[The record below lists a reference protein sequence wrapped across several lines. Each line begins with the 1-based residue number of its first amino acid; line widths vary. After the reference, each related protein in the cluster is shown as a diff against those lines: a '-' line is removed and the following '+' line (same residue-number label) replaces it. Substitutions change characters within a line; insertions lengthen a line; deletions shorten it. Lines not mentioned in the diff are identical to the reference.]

1 MAFRTVLLDELTID
15 DESSLK
21 AVALYRRLKQALQRS
36 QYKFST
42 PVPGTTSNWDRVL
55 FLNLTY
61 WSGARAGDFLCDDHI
76 PADVVAHVAWHHLA
90 GRQLSSQPGVAEAP
104 ASALALFFAESIASS
119 FDLYLVGRLLVSA
132 PDSDF
137 IASQVPIMAE
147 CSEAA
152 GLAPESFA
160 ELLEQVSRD
169 PERAFE
175 DMRQLLLDAATGLLP
190 CADGAAADS
199 VLEGFAGH
207 RFESLLHHYQLSNW
221 ILYARA
227 HAAPPSASDA
237 TIADLDA
244 TLRAAPIALD
254 WLADHWL
261 PGDA

>member
-1 MAFRTVLLDELTID
+1 
-15 DESSLK
+15 
-21 AVALYRRLKQALQRS
+21 
-36 QYKFST
+36 
-42 PVPGTTSNWDRVL
+42 
-55 FLNLTY
+55 
-61 WSGARAGDFLCDDHI
+61 
-76 PADVVAHVAWHHLA
+76 VVAHVAWHHLA
-90 GRQLSSQPGVAEAP
+90 GRQLSSQPGVAQAP

-132 PDSDF
+132 PGCDF

-152 GLAPESFA
+152 GLPPESFA
-160 ELLEQVSRD
+160 QLLEQVSRD

-175 DMRQLLLDAATGLLP
+175 DMRQLLLDATTGLLS

-207 RFESLLHHYQLSNW
+207 RFASLLHHYQLSNW
-221 ILYARA
+221 ILSARA

-237 TIADLDA
+237 AIADLDA

-261 PGDA
+261 ADDA